1 MNINIKYDIGQQV
14 HYINYG
20 DFISIK
26 AQIQEGVIQGF
37 QIRKHKGELKIGV
50 DFKQINNLPI
60 ELVSTDK
67 QKLEKIVKEYNVKTI
82 EERLEI
88 MQKEYS
94 K

>member
-1 MNINIKYDIGQQV
+1 MNIKLEYDIGQQV

-20 DFISIK
+20 GYIATK
-26 AQIQEGVIQGF
+26 AQVQEGTIQGF

-82 EERLEI
+82 EERLEA
-88 MQKEYS
+88 MQKEYN